1 MDENYFDPF
10 GCAWTKET
18 FLMKRSY
25 EKCVLCNQ
33 KAMSSAILEQHLRS
47 EGQFRQEFL
56 FYKIFQK
63 KMKENFEKPFW
74 SKCFLEDKMRK
85 NSHSKIP
92 SNCNQKLKTLFSWGR
107 LVFPDK
113 TWELKQH
120 QLKNYQRNF
129 ATEYQMIFSP
139 KLVLCNSR
147 ILFCC
152 LVEKIIY

>member
-1 MDENYFDPF
+1 MDEIYFNPF
-10 GCAWTKET
+10 GCAWPKKNI
-18 FLMKRSY
+18 LMKRSY
-25 EKCVLCNQ
+25 EKCVLSNQ

-47 EGQFRQEFL
+47 QAQYWREFL

-85 NSHSKIP
+85 ISHSKIP

-129 ATEYQMIFSP
+129 ATEFQMIFS
-139 KLVLCNSR
+139 LTVVICNSR
-147 ILFCC
+147 TSICC
-152 LVEKIIY
+152 VVENIT